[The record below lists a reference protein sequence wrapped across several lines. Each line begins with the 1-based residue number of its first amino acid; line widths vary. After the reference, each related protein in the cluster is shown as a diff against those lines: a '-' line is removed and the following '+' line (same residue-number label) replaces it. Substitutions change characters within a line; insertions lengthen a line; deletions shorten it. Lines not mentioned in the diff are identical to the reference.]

1 MCSVIFLESHMPALA
16 STSTPP
22 RVLASR
28 LVRLAR
34 GALLVAPIIAAFS
47 VPNAALAAK
56 ITECTEIKLCYCV
69 NEELKPL
76 IDEKIK
82 RYRGQIAEARAAGKA
97 VGYLSLPLSTLGG
110 GYFNVNAE
118 VGSATK
124 QRVEARF
131 GAGSVWLLNP
141 GEKDSDLSLPS
152 GARGANDDY
161 MLMWTRVIEGL
172 SANGEDFD
180 FVYFAGPSDFAAYF
194 GLTGTGDMDR
204 LGTFFD
210 ERVAKDA
217 GLRREV
223 ERGRVTRNT
232 FRNYYGLKASVSFS
246 NGAHEE
252 WNIFRVLN
260 ERRRADTK
268 FGVANQIAV
277 FFDGKAVPT
286 GAAESPVAMGVSG
299 ACKLP

>member
-1 MCSVIFLESHMPALA
+1 MRAPEFAPSPS
-16 STSTPP
+16 
-22 RVLASR
+22 RVSR
-28 LVRLAR
+28 LIRALR
-34 GALLVAPIIAAFS
+34 GALFVAPIAATLIAAAPS
-47 VPNAALAAK
+47 HAAK

-69 NEELKPL
+69 NDELKPL

-97 VGYLSLPLSTLGG
+97 IGYLSLPLSTLGG

-131 GAGSVWLLNP
+131 GAGSVWVLNP
-141 GEKDSDLSLPS
+141 GEKESDLSLPS
-152 GARGANDDY
+152 GTRGANDDY
-161 MLMWTRVIEGL
+161 MLMWTRVLEGL
-172 SANGEDFD
+172 TANGEDFD

-204 LGTFFD
+204 LGAFFD

-217 GLRREV
+217 GLKREV

-252 WNIFRVLN
+252 WNIFRTLN
-260 ERRRADTK
+260 ERRRANAK

-277 FFDGKAVPT
+277 FFDGKAVAT
-286 GAAESPVAMGVSG
+286 GAAESA
-299 ACKLP
+299 

>member
-1 MCSVIFLESHMPALA
+1 MRAPESAPSPSLVYRSIRAL
-16 STSTPP
+16 
-22 RVLASR
+22 
-28 LVRLAR
+28 R
-34 GALLVAPIIAAFS
+34 GVLLVAPIAATLIAAAPS
-47 VPNAALAAK
+47 HAAK

-69 NEELKPL
+69 NDELKPL

-97 VGYLSLPLSTLGG
+97 IGYLSLPLSTLGG

-131 GAGSVWLLNP
+131 GAGSVWVLNP
-141 GEKDSDLSLPS
+141 GEKESDLSLPS
-152 GARGANDDY
+152 GTRGANDDY
-161 MLMWTRVIEGL
+161 MLMWTRVLEGL
-172 SANGEDFD
+172 TANGEDFD

-204 LGTFFD
+204 LSAFFD

-217 GLRREV
+217 GLKREV
-223 ERGRVTRNT
+223 ERGRVTRNA

-252 WNIFRVLN
+252 WNIFRTLN
-260 ERRRADTK
+260 ERRRANAK

-277 FFDGKAVPT
+277 FFDGKAVAT
-286 GAAESPVAMGVSG
+286 GDRKSVV
-299 ACKLP
+299 

>member
-1 MCSVIFLESHMPALA
+1 MRALEFAP
-16 STSTPP
+16 STS
-22 RVLASR
+22 RASR
-28 LVRLAR
+28 LIRALR
-34 GALLVAPIIAAFS
+34 GVLFVAPIAATLIAGAPS
-47 VPNAALAAK
+47 HAAK

-69 NEELKPL
+69 NDELKPL

-97 VGYLSLPLSTLGG
+97 IGYLSLPLSTLGG

-131 GAGSVWLLNP
+131 GAGSVWVLNP
-141 GEKDSDLSLPS
+141 GEKESDLSLPS
-152 GARGANDDY
+152 GTRGANDDY
-161 MLMWTRVIEGL
+161 MLMWTRVLEGL
-172 SANGEDFD
+172 TANGEDFD

-217 GLRREV
+217 GLKREV

-252 WNIFRVLN
+252 WNIFRTLN
-260 ERRRADTK
+260 ERRRANAK

-277 FFDGKAVPT
+277 FFDGKAVAT
-286 GAAESPVAMGVSG
+286 GAAESAVAMGVSG

>member
-1 MCSVIFLESHMPALA
+1 MSALA
-16 STSTPP
+16 SIPTPS
-22 RVLASR
+22 RLLASR
-28 LVRLAR
+28 LVRFAR
-34 GALLVAPIIAAFS
+34 TALLTAPIMAAFIAS
-47 VPNAALAAK
+47 NTVHAAK
-56 ITECTEIKLCYCV
+56 VTECTEIKLCYCV
-69 NEELKPL
+69 NDELKPL

-97 VGYLSLPLSTLGG
+97 IGYLSLPLSTLGG

-118 VGSATK
+118 VGKMTK
-124 QRVEARF
+124 ERVEARF
-131 GAGSVWLLNP
+131 GAGSVWVLNP
-141 GEKDSDLSLPS
+141 GEKESDLSLPS
-152 GARGANDDY
+152 GTRGANDDY
-161 MLMWTRVIEGL
+161 MLMWTRVLEGL
-172 SANGEDFD
+172 TATGEDFD

-217 GLRREV
+217 GLKREV

-252 WNIFRVLN
+252 WNIFRTLN
-260 ERRRADTK
+260 ERRRANAK
-268 FGVANQIAV
+268 FGVANQIAL
-277 FFDGKAVPT
+277 FFDGKAVAT
-286 GAAESPVAMGVSG
+286 GAAESAVAMGVSG